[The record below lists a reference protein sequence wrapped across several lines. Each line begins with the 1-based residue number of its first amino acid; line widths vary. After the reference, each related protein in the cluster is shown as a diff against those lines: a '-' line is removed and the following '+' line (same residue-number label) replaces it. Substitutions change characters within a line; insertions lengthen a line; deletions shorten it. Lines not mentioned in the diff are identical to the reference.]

1 MNARRT
7 GAVSAAALS
16 GLVLTLG
23 LAQVVAPEW
32 VKRVGLDVWNMPG
45 LRADARAS
53 AKEAAELRARQ
64 EKLGQEIELSE
75 HVAARLAD
83 GSLTLAEATDELEPI
98 LRDRPGFDAIRVAKY
113 EAPTFRHGVARY
125 AIMKVHALLARDPA
139 RRAAVSARLEAE
151 YAALGG

>member
-32 VKRVGLDVWNMPG
+32 VKRVGLDVWNLHG
-45 LRADARAS
+45 LRAEARAG
-53 AKEAAELRARQ
+53 AKKDAELRVQR
-64 EKLGQEIELSE
+64 EKLRREVELSE
-75 HVAARLAD
+75 HIGVRLAD

-98 LRDRPGFDAIRVAKY
+98 LRDRTGFDTTRIFAY
-113 EAPTFRHGVARY
+113 NAPTFRRGVARY
-125 AIMKVHALLARDPA
+125 AITKVHELLAPDPTRLA
-139 RRAAVSARLEAE
+139 GVSARLEAE
-151 YAALGG
+151 YAGLR